1 MNVELRNPNVIMKL
15 SRLGSFHQSKL
26 SFLRSF
32 LKEFKDWEYKRD
44 LFELDQ
50 FGYGT
55 AVYSFK
61 KNTRVYSLVCF
72 ANELNENERSDRVIA
87 TKWDAAFV
95 LHDGV
100 PTKQDI
106 DRLRNEVPKQEIGR
120 LSYKEL
126 TLSRANKSVRAFD
139 HVVKSLSEGNQP
151 DIGLLSKVGYLYR
164 TTAVY
169 GSGKFGLADRFR
181 IKNREEIYGPF
192 RLEMMLVYLVRQ
204 FTFDQVNHVAKHKNP
219 RKSVTLDTEISRNL
233 GIGNS
238 TGLGMAPF
246 IVNHPT
252 LLSNWILARETALK
266 TIREIKNVKPED
278 IKLFKNCLKKSIKN
292 ITSWNTDSEYQ
303 KKKIKY
309 LLNDLNEFIQF
320 IEKDFNFSKE
330 FIFNHLYLWIE
341 ENLGDEC
348 IEYIVSMMMEP
359 YDDIVSPLIN
369 QMSSEEE
376 KYFNIPTSKTVVDLK
391 KILETKYSE
400 ILKIDFS
407 KKENNQNFWFIS
419 KNKEEPRM
427 ADRFEENG
435 SDLEQPLA
443 IARDIKSN
451 KVGLCVAG
459 STSILAEK
467 LNMTLPVET
476 HLLQACVSEPIK
488 PILHNVVTF
497 GAGHFYCSQSD
508 KGEMVMGGDLDGY
521 NSYAQRGNLP
531 TLQHV
536 LTEGIAMFPFL
547 SKLKIL
553 RTWGGIMDMSMD
565 GSPIIDKTHIEG
577 LYLNC
582 GWCYGGFK
590 ATPASGWTFA
600 HTIAQDRVHELNAG
614 YSLNRFHTGHLID
627 EKGLGTKTWIS

>member
-266 TIREIKNVKPED
+266 TIREIKNVKSED

-303 KKKIKY
+303 KKKIKS
-309 LLNDLNEFIQF
+309 LLNDLNKFIQF

-341 ENLGDEC
+341 ENLDDEC

-376 KYFNIPTSKTVVDLK
+376 KYFNIPTSKTVADLK

-443 IARDIKSN
+443 IARDIKKLYEVLSVSKN
-451 KVGLCVAG
+451 S
-459 STSILAEK
+459 STIDKFLVNNNDLRHVVRRAFVIEKFPYSEIQDNTISHSIVPIDMLRLK
-467 LNMTLPVET
+467 L
-476 HLLQACVSEPIK
+476 SF
-488 PILHNVVTF
+488 F
-497 GAGHFYCSQSD
+497 GALKFDPRSD
-508 KGEMVMGGDLDGY
+508 KWLRINLFQGAPLPQELKNHDSHWVY
-521 NSYAQRGNLP
+521 NS
-531 TLQHV
+531 
-536 LTEGIAMFPFL
+536 
-547 SKLKIL
+547 
-553 RTWGGIMDMSMD
+553 
-565 GSPIIDKTHIEG
+565 
-577 LYLNC
+577 LN
-582 GWCYGGFK
+582 
-590 ATPASGWTFA
+590 
-600 HTIAQDRVHELNAG
+600 
-614 YSLNRFHTGHLID
+614 
-627 EKGLGTKTWIS
+627 